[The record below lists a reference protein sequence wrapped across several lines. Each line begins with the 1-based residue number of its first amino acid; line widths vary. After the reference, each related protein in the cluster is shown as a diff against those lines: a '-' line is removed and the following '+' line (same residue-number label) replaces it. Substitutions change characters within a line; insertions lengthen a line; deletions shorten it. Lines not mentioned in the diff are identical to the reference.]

1 MWIKIC
7 GVTRDDDVS
16 KVTCS
21 GADAIGFNFFP
32 GSKRFVS
39 NERALGL
46 IQVAKR
52 IIGDSSPLDLVG
64 VFVNSDAQA
73 VKTTV
78 LKTGINVIQIHG
90 DETVEQI
97 SEIHRLCP
105 DIPLIRALRV
115 HSENSERLLEETD
128 CLNAQVPLAAILL
141 DTFVPGEFGGT
152 GKPLDL
158 RILQTYATKL
168 RPRLIL
174 AGGLT
179 PENAAK
185 ITSHSIVWGIDT
197 ASGVESCPGIKDAV
211 RVRNFVDNVR
221 RATSIESCFPRI
233 GPSP

>member
-7 GVTRDDDVS
+7 GLTRDDDVS
-16 KVTCS
+16 TVACS

-32 GSKRFVS
+32 SSKRFVS
-39 NERALGL
+39 NELAHSL

-52 IIGDSSPLDLVG
+52 ITGENSPLDLVG

-78 LKTGINVIQIHG
+78 QETGINVIQIHG

-97 SEIHRLCP
+97 AEIHRLCP
-105 DIPLIRALRV
+105 NIPLVRALRV
-115 HSENSERLLEETD
+115 HSENSERTLEETD
-128 CLNAQVPLAAILL
+128 CLAANVPLAAILL

-152 GKPLDL
+152 GKHLDL
-158 RILQTYATKL
+158 SILQTYATKL

-197 ASGVESCPGIKDAV
+197 ASGVESSPGIKDAV

-221 RATSIESCFPRI
+221 RATSIDNGISRV
-233 GPSP
+233 GTAT